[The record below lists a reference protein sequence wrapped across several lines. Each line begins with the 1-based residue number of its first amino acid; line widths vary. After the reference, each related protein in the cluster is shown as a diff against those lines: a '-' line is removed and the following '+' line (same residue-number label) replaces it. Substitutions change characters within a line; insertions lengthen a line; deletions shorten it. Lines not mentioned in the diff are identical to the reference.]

1 MELELTK
8 KEYQEFLNNIDN
20 HLINLKMKM
29 KIRDI
34 DFSINCIDEVEK
46 YFENINDM
54 NSEDIKEFWA
64 YFGEAIRHYVGGDYK
79 LAPKSEDVA
88 LTPIIINYGYKEKWK
103 IRQSPEVWRDKLV
116 RKKLNTKLSEN
127 VKYLIEKYGV

>member
-29 KIRDI
+29 KIKNI

-46 YFENINDM
+46 Y
-54 NSEDIKEFWA
+54 
-64 YFGEAIRHYVGGDYK
+64 G
-79 LAPKSEDVA
+79 
-88 LTPIIINYGYKEKWK
+88 
-103 IRQSPEVWRDKLV
+103 
-116 RKKLNTKLSEN
+116 N
-127 VKYLIEKYGV
+127 VSDLWVL